1 MEKFWQVKNEADD
14 SAELI
19 LYGPISE
26 TSWFDDDVTP
36 MAFAEDLKAI
46 GGKDLTVRVNS
57 PGGDVFAAQAIYNL
71 LKCYKGK
78 VTMRIDGLA
87 ASAATIITCAGDTVI
102 MPGNA
107 LFMIHNP
114 MSFSS
119 GSAKDLREAAD
130 VLDKVR
136 DTIVNVYA
144 ERCGDSLSD
153 TKIKHMMDDE
163 TWMTAQEALDNGFID
178 EIDSSMVVEDC
189 IKGNQ
194 LIINSCAFDLSN
206 FQKID
211 KIKSLLGEKPPE
223 NAKKED
229 HTMNDNNL
237 LQKIAA
243 KLGISE
249 NQEPAEPQM
258 TADEAVAA
266 ERKRVADLEAMK
278 MAGDAIVDSIINS
291 IIDTA
296 KAEGETAEAISKYV
310 DAAKKAQEEA
320 PAPAAVAA
328 IKNIVEDQKSSGAED
343 VAPSVP
349 KTTDEERAAII
360 DQVVKLANKE
370 RG

>member
-136 DTIVNVYA
+136 DTIVNVYT
-144 ERCGDSLSD
+144 ERCGDSLSAV
-153 TKIKHMMDDE
+153 KIKHMMDDE
-163 TWMTAQEALDNGFID
+163 TWMTAQEALDYGFVD

-194 LIINSCAFDLSN
+194 LIVNSCAFDLSK

-211 KIKSLLGEKPPE
+211 KIKSLLGKKPPE

-229 HTMNDNNL
+229 SNMNDNL

-243 KLGISE
+243 KLGITE
-249 NQEPAEPQM
+249 NAEPAEPQM

-278 MAGDAIVDSIINS
+278 MAGDAIVDSIINA

-320 PAPAAVAA
+320 PAPAAVTA